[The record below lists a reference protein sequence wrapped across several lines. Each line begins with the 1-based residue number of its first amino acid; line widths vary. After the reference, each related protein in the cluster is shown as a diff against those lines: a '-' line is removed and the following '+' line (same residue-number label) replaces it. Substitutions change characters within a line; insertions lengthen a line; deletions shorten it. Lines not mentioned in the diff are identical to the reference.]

1 MEKFV
6 PKQEAKMAED
16 YLTKLR
22 EKDFEYIKSKLSDE
36 LKPQVTDALLI
47 QLAEYFRDGDLIST
61 EIIGS
66 QVNVFNGVWQGNF
79 SFEYHFTNGWNL
91 ANAAFRKIDDKY
103 EVIGLNVYKTEMS
116 QKGFH
121 AFNLSNKSILH
132 YIILT
137 MAIIVP
143 IFIVVSTYFC
153 VRTPIPRRKW
163 LWVIFVLLGVS
174 AIKINWT
181 TGQYAIQ
188 LLSVHLLGAAAGA
201 ISPHA
206 AWVISAS
213 FPLGAIMF
221 WVKRKRFIELY
232 KEANDSNNSFNPDG
246 ANNAPPG

>member
-1 MEKFV
+1 MEKFI

-36 LKPQVTDALLI
+36 LKSQVTDALLVD
-47 QLAEYFRDGDLIST
+47 LAEYFRAGDLIST

-66 QVNVFNGVWQGNF
+66 QVNIFNGVWQGNF
-79 SFEYHFTNGWNL
+79 TFEYHFSNGWNI

-103 EVIGLNVYKTEMS
+103 EVIGLNVYQTKMS
-116 QKGFH
+116 QKEFH
-121 AFNLSNKSILH
+121 AFSLSNKSILH
-132 YIILT
+132 YIILAL
-137 MAIIVP
+137 AIIVP
-143 IFIVVSTYFC
+143 LFIAVSTYFC
-153 VRTPIPRRKW
+153 VRTPIPKRKW

-188 LLSVHLLGAAAGA
+188 LLSVHLFGAAATA

-213 FPLGAIMF
+213 LPLGAIIF
-221 WVKRKRFIELY
+221 WVKRKRFIELN
-232 KEANDSNNSFNPDG
+232 KVANNSLSSDDANDM
-246 ANNAPPG
+246 PPG